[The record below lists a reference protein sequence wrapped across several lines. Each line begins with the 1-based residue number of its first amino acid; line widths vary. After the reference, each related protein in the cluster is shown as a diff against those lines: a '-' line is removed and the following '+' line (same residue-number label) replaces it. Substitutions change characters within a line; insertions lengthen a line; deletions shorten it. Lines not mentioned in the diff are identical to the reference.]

1 MGTKMK
7 GIYKGFKYS
16 LSQIFVVKEREM
28 EIGNPTDVKHVA
40 HIGWE
45 GPSGSA
51 PTWMN
56 EFRVGSDFAAT
67 SIGNSGS
74 ALSPWS
80 SSHDFGESMRQQSE
94 SFKDV
99 PSPEIPNIKK
109 KEKRKKSKST
119 SSPKSSSSC
128 SSRTSRTG
136 KSKSKFIKDDAKP
149 ANIQVA

>member
-1 MGTKMK
+1 MTKMK
-7 GIYKGFKYS
+7 GFYKGFKYT

-28 EIGNPTDVKHVA
+28 EIGSPTDVKHVA

-45 GPSGSA
+45 GSSGSA

-56 EFRVGSDFAAT
+56 DLRVGSDFAAT

-80 SSHDFGESMRQQSE
+80 SHDFGESMHQQSE
-94 SFKDV
+94 SFNDI
-99 PSPEIPNIKK
+99 PSPEVPIITKN
-109 KEKRKKSKST
+109 EKRKKSKST
-119 SSPKSSSSC
+119 SSAKSSASC
-128 SSRTSRTG
+128 TSRASRTG
-136 KSKSKFIKDDAKP
+136 KAKSKFIEGGAKH